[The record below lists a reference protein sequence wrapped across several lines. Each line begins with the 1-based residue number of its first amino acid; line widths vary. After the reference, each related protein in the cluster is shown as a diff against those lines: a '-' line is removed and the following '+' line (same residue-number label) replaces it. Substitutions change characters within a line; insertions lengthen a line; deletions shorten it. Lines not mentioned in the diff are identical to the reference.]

1 MEGMNTLVENLYQ
14 LQIHLGSLYFRSIEA
29 ERLGSLIRKAQGDSS
44 GDLEVSFETIMELFY
59 GCQGL
64 CNVGQVS

>member
-29 ERLGSLIRKAQGDSS
+29 ELLGSLIRKTQGASS
-44 GDLEVSFETIMELFY
+44 GDLEVSFETIMELFF
-59 GCQGL
+59 GC
-64 CNVGQVS
+64 